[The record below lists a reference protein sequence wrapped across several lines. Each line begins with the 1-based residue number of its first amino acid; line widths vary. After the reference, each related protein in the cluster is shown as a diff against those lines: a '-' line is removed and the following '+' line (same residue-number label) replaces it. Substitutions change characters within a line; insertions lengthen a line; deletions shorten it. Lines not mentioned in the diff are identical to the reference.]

1 MKKVICIWMSVMLL
15 ALWPAMSA
23 LADVDWPGDVSIE
36 AGAGIVIDADS
47 GAVLYGK
54 DIHTAYPPASIT
66 KLLTA
71 LVVIENSRLD
81 DVVTFSDDAVNN
93 LEAGGGNKSNVVV
106 GDTLPVRDCLYSML
120 LISCNQSANALAE
133 HVAGSREAFVKM
145 MNDKIASLG
154 CTDSQFANPSG
165 LNDDNQYVSAY
176 DMALIAREAF
186 ANPKL
191 LEIASAK
198 TYEMSG
204 TTNNPNGFPIYME
217 HKLLVTSDSGSQYYY
232 PDAVAG
238 KIGWT
243 SLAGN
248 TMATYAS
255 RDGRNLIA
263 VVLKGSQPQYYMDGK
278 ALFDFGF
285 DNFTTLNV
293 ADNEKTFQE
302 ADTEVSIG
310 SKSYPPENV
319 TIDPKGAVTLPKGA
333 TFSEARMELAATLPA
348 GHPEDASAWLRYTY
362 GEREVGGAWVYA
374 KEPETIPPT
383 QAATVPEPSLAEKG
397 APKSPIDGALV
408 RYVLIG
414 AAILA
419 AAAGG
424 LYAFFWY
431 RRKKEREERERR
443 RLRRLE
449 RLREIDCTEEEFERL
464 VNERK
469 NRHSAG
475 K

>member
-1 MKKVICIWMSVMLL
+1 MKKLICLWMSVMLL
-15 ALWPAMSA
+15 ALWPATSA
-23 LADVDWPGDVSIE
+23 LADQEWPEDMSIE
-36 AGAGIVIDADS
+36 AEAGIVIDADS

-54 DIHTAYPPASIT
+54 NIHAAYPPASIT

-71 LVVIENSRLD
+71 LVVIENSSLE

-106 GDTLPVRDCLYSML
+106 GDTLPVKDCLHSML

-133 HVAGSREAFVKM
+133 HVAGSREGFVKM

-154 CTDSQFANPSG
+154 CTDSKFANPSG

-176 DMALIAREAF
+176 DMALIARAAF
-186 ANPKL
+186 ANPVL

-204 TTNNPNGFPIYME
+204 TTNNPNGWTIYME
-217 HKLLVTSDSGSQYYY
+217 HKLLITSNSDSQYYY
-232 PDAVAG
+232 PDALAG

-255 RDGRNLIA
+255 RDGKNLIA

-285 DNFTTLNV
+285 DHFTTFSV
-293 ADNEKTFQE
+293 ADNEKAYQQE
-302 ADTEVSIG
+302 GEMVSIG
-310 SKSYPPENV
+310 AKSYPSKDV
-319 TIDPKGAVTLPKGA
+319 TIDPKGAVTLPNGA
-333 TFSEARMELAATLPA
+333 AFADAQMELTATLPA
-348 GHPEDASAWLRYTY
+348 NHPEDAKAWLRYTY
-362 GEREVGGAWVYA
+362 GGREVGGAFLYA
-374 KEPETIPPT
+374 KEPETIAPT
-383 QAATVPEPSLAEKG
+383 QPAPSKEPSQAEKEP
-397 APKSPIDGALV
+397 PKAPIDVDLM
-408 RYVLIG
+408 RNILIG
-414 AAILA
+414 AAVLA

-424 LYAFFWY
+424 LCALIWY

-469 NRHSAG
+469 NRQ
-475 K
+475 KTQD